1 MKTFW
6 SANVTREGDLETSC
20 FLCMC
25 SFMFLSLFLLLPV
38 THAHEGNPCFPIET
52 CTLCHLLFNT
62 QSENTNWLCFILP
75 ACPAFSRNGQ
85 DNIGSAA
92 TRDYSQSVIRD
103 YCMALVLQTSACN
116 LNLTRSHLAFICKIT
131 AQEMLSVISRS
142 HSMWE
147 IRPCCPLVTSLC
159 WLVLEDFICCQ
170 QEYKLYLGYLKN
182 RYAPIKV
189 DTLCSVYAV
198 VVWMLMLN
206 VGKRRHIG
214 VSVCTNNPC
223 ETRLWV
229 SGRSKSLG
237 SDRFFYSWL
246 WMMSKRADISN
257 VILSEAPPACAQNF
271 CLWRAANQKT
281 GYP

>member
-1 MKTFW
+1 MSDGFFPPLAVNNEKPLECERDKRGW
-6 SANVTREGDLETSC
+6 PWDLVFFVHVQFHVFEFVFVAARDSR
-20 FLCMC
+20 
-25 SFMFLSLFLLLPV
+25 SWRKSL
-38 THAHEGNPCFPIET
+38 FPIET

-170 QEYKLYLGYLKN
+170 QENKLYLGYLK
-182 RYAPIKV
+182 K
-189 DTLCSVYAV
+189 
-198 VVWMLMLN
+198 
-206 VGKRRHIG
+206 
-214 VSVCTNNPC
+214 
-223 ETRLWV
+223 
-229 SGRSKSLG
+229 
-237 SDRFFYSWL
+237 
-246 WMMSKRADISN
+246 
-257 VILSEAPPACAQNF
+257 
-271 CLWRAANQKT
+271 
-281 GYP
+281 

>member
-1 MKTFW
+1 MSDGFFSPFAVNNEKPLECERDKRGW
-6 SANVTREGDLETSC
+6 PWDLVFFVHVQFRVFEFVFVAARDSR
-20 FLCMC
+20 
-25 SFMFLSLFLLLPV
+25 SWRKSL
-38 THAHEGNPCFPIET
+38 FPIET

-75 ACPAFSRNGQ
+75 ACPAFCRNGQ

-92 TRDYSQSVIRD
+92 NRDYSQSVIRD

-170 QEYKLYLGYLKN
+170 QKYKLYLGYLK
-182 RYAPIKV
+182 K
-189 DTLCSVYAV
+189 
-198 VVWMLMLN
+198 
-206 VGKRRHIG
+206 
-214 VSVCTNNPC
+214 
-223 ETRLWV
+223 
-229 SGRSKSLG
+229 
-237 SDRFFYSWL
+237 
-246 WMMSKRADISN
+246 
-257 VILSEAPPACAQNF
+257 
-271 CLWRAANQKT
+271 
-281 GYP
+281 